1 MRIPQQLLGE
11 NFSWDHMIDIAAD
24 IYSGV
29 SHSYWLLVLGKRKK
43 NKTDICG

>member
-1 MRIPQQLLGE
+1 MRISQQLLGE

-29 SHSYWLLVLGKRKK
+29 SHSYWFADSRKK
-43 NKTDICG
+43 KKK